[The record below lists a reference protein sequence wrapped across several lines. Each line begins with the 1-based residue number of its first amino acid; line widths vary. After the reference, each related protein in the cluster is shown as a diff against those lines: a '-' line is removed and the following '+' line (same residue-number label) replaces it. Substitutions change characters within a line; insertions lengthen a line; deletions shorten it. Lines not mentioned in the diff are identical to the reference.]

1 MVVLIS
7 CFVNSECDYGTM
19 DRKKV
24 EGKIIMCRGIG
35 GDAVVLKLGGAAT
48 IMADEQFDEAAFPTL
63 GAGTFVSVD
72 DGQRIERYINST
84 RYLRNLI
91 QT

>member
-1 MVVLIS
+1 MDVLIS

-24 EGKIIMCRGIG
+24 EGKIIMCRGTG
-35 GDAVVLKLGGAAT
+35 GDSVVMKLGGAAT
-48 IMADEQFDEAAFPTL
+48 IMADEQFNEAAFPTIA
-63 GAGTFVSVD
+63 AGTFVSVD

-84 RYLRNLI
+84 R
-91 QT
+91 